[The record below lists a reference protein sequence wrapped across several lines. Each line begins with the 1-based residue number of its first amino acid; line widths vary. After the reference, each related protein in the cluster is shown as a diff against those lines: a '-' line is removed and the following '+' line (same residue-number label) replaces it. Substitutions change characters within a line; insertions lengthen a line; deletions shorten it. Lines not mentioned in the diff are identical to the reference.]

1 MTSFPIGRVLGVSML
16 LAMATVPLNAQKKAK
31 VQNLAACPAWG
42 AEQRGSTRGVL
53 NVVKHHVPESTTP
66 IVLTFDDIP
75 VLQKQAD
82 AVVKSG
88 PRAKV
93 LAKDRAK
100 LGNFTV
106 GDKHVGEGDLV
117 SMVGF
122 LVGKASANVGESA
135 NCYLRGQANNDFEIR
150 FAQKAH
156 TSEKDAIVAEMIPQ
170 NRPKEWTL
178 AALRGLAND
187 GRQILII
194 GQLMF
199 DSHHKIGDSPR
210 FSLWEVHPTTRL
222 LVCQRP
228 DNNCDPAVAD
238 QWKPL

>member
-1 MTSFPIGRVLGVSML
+1 MTSLPIGRALGVVML
-16 LAMATVPLNAQKKAK
+16 FAMVTIPLSAQKKAK
-31 VQNLAACPAWG
+31 APDLAACPAWG
-42 AEQRGSTRGVL
+42 AEKRGSTRGVL

-66 IVLTFDDIP
+66 IVLAFDDIP
-75 VLQKQAD
+75 VLQNQAD

-88 PRAKV
+88 PHATV
-93 LAKDRAK
+93 VGKDRAK
-100 LGNFTV
+100 LRNLTV

-122 LVGKASANVGESA
+122 LVGKATANVGESA

-150 FAQKAH
+150 FARKAH
-156 TSEKDAIVAEMIPQ
+156 VPEKEAIVAEMIPQ

-187 GRQILII
+187 GRQILIS

-238 QWKPL
+238 QWKPF

>member
-1 MTSFPIGRVLGVSML
+1 MTTLPIGRALGVWL
-16 LAMATVPLNAQKKAK
+16 FCAMATMPLNAQKKAK

-42 AEQRGSTRGVL
+42 AEHRDSTRGVL

-66 IVLTFDDIP
+66 VVLTFEDIP
-75 VLQKQAD
+75 GLQKQAD

-88 PRAKV
+88 PNAKV
-93 LAKDRAK
+93 LGKDRAK
-100 LGNFTV
+100 LHNLTI
-106 GDKHVGEGDLV
+106 GDTHVGEGDLV

-122 LVGKASANVGESA
+122 LVGKATANVGESA

-156 TSEKDAIVAEMIPQ
+156 VPEKGAIVAEMIPQ

-187 GRQILII
+187 GRQILIT

-228 DNNCDPAVAD
+228 DNACDPAVAD

>member
-1 MTSFPIGRVLGVSML
+1 MTSLPLGRALGVCTL
-16 LAMATVPLNAQKKAK
+16 FAMATIPLNAQRKAK
-31 VQNLAACPAWG
+31 VSNLATCPGWG
-42 AEQRGSTRGVL
+42 AEKRGSTRGVL
-53 NVVKHHVPESTTP
+53 NQVKHHVPESTTP
-66 IVLTFDDIP
+66 IVLTFYDIP

-88 PRAKV
+88 PHARV
-93 LAKDRAK
+93 LGRDRAK
-100 LGNFTV
+100 LRNLTV
-106 GDKHVGEGDLV
+106 GDKHVGEGDSV

-122 LVGKASANVGESA
+122 LVGKATANVGESA

-156 TSEKDAIVAEMIPQ
+156 VPEKDAIVAEMIPQ

-187 GRQILII
+187 GRQILIT